1 MISKDKLKQ
10 WVSLHWAYIFYVAVF
25 LFYSICLYQ
34 CGRRNA
40 AKSDNDVIKTTT
52 KIVPSTDKLPKVIS
66 TKPLYLYRYITKK
79 QSSSNTLKLKNEVLG
94 KTEQPL
100 DTVPIP
106 ITQQKY
112 EGTNYTAYVSGFHQQ
127 LDSIEVRE
135 KVITNT
141 IIKKR
146 SRWNVGISAGYA
158 ATPTGLSPY
167 IGIGVTYNLFR

>member
-1 MISKDKLKQ
+1 MTKDKLKE

-34 CGRRNA
+34 CGRRHA
-40 AKSDNDVIKTTT
+40 AHLTNEVSKTTT
-52 KIVPSTDKLPKVIS
+52 QIVSSTDKLPKVIS
-66 TKPLYLYRYITKK
+66 TKPLYLYRYIRPK
-79 QSSSNTLKLKNEVLG
+79 QSSSNTLKLKNEVFG

-135 KVITNT
+135 RVITNT

-146 SRWNVGISAGYA
+146 SRWNVGISAGYGI
-158 ATPTGLSPY
+158 TPKGLSPY
-167 IGIGVTYNLFR
+167 IGVGVTWNIFR